1 MRAGL
6 ICVDVDGTLTTG
18 VGGRALPGAAD
29 ALAAL
34 RRQAPVLLVTNTT
47 SRAHRL
53 LADHLTSEGVLDEP
67 ARLVTPA
74 AVARRV
80 LPRRGHDAGLLL
92 VEPGARE
99 DYTWFREAASG
110 PAVLIGTEAHD
121 RTLEDLQPAFRAVLE
136 GAALYTLQRN
146 RYFRRGEELVTDLG
160 PVAAFLGYAAGRE
173 AETLGKPSRLLFEA
187 LASEAGVPLERVV
200 MVGDDAEFDA
210 SGAVALGMRGV
221 LVRTGKYRPG
231 AEAGPEPPPTAVLD
245 SIRDLP
251 RWLAG
256 PT

>member
-110 PAVLIGTEAHD
+110 PAV
-121 RTLEDLQPAFRAVLE
+121 RAVLE